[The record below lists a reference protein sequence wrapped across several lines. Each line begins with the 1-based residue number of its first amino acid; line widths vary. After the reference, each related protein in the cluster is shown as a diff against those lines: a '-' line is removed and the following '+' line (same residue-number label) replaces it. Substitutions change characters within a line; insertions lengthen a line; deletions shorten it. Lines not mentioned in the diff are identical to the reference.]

1 MFLTKEINDIKDA
14 VRNSD
19 NSLQFPVI
27 DTDSDSYYIDYNDSI
42 HQDSVLTEY
51 SSEFLDFKKSL
62 SGLWSNS
69 RLQCFSK
76 AVLSSIMQIKD
87 DEESVI
93 EAIQLYNY
101 MM

>member
-1 MFLTKEINDIKDA
+1 MLLTKEIDEIKAA

-19 NSLQFPVI
+19 KSLLFPAI
-27 DTDSDSYYIDYNDSI
+27 DTSSDSYYINYKDSI

-51 SSEFLDFKKSL
+51 SSEFLDFKKTL

-69 RLQCFSK
+69 KLNCFSN
-76 AVLSSIMQIKD
+76 AVLSSIMQVKD